1 MISNS
6 SMTGLPFNIRSTGW
20 QGLEVVQQ
28 IRGEAHRMSNFLR
41 GEKAVTMEGTSTEH
55 VCGTMSGRR
64 SPCLQEWVHD
74 CMVLNLFS
82 QSFSFPTQCAPS
94 FNSPLTA
101 TPSSFASCSWRIR
114 DGHPRGKG
122 REWKERPKKDIC
134 VCPKVGGLCIFMMGW
149 SMLINQLCK

>member
-20 QGLEVVQQ
+20 QGLEVIQQ

-82 QSFSFPTQCAPS
+82 QSFSFPTMCSLIQLPTDC
-94 FNSPLTA
+94 NSIILCIMFLEDKGWTSP
-101 TPSSFASCSWRIR
+101 
-114 DGHPRGKG
+114 GKG
-122 REWKERPKKDIC
+122 KRMKREAKEGHMC
-134 VCPKVGGLCIFMMGW
+134 VSQSGWFMHIHDGMKYV
-149 SMLINQLCK
+149 N